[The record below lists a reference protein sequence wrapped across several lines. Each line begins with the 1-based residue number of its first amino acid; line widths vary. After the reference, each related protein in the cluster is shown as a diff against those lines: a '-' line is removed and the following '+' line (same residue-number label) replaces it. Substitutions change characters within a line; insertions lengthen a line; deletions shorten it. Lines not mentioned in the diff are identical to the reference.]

1 VALAGGEVVV
11 NDRLLAVT
19 WRDVMPAVM
28 RRVALEVLHCLRDY
42 ATRPENGGRYP
53 WPAPT
58 CAPFGS
64 APDTAV
70 ALLGGI
76 ADTPFARTSAASG
89 GAMLDR
95 WWRYFPHAPE
105 RLAELPTDADACRIA
120 IAPDDAGPTR
130 QSAPGTPAGEGR
142 SAGNAGNAWWS
153 AWQPYV
159 SYVLSPSYAPG
170 ASGTP
175 GCDLGDCIAVNGD
188 DGRAL
193 ASGKQVAVVVAT
205 SCAAAPRCDP
215 ALGCTHIVLAPDPDA
230 TAHALAAYP

>member
-1 VALAGGEVVV
+1 V
-11 NDRLLAVT
+11 NDRVLALA

-53 WPAPT
+53 WPAPA

-76 ADTPFARTSAASG
+76 ADTPFARTSAAG

-95 WWRYFPHAPE
+95 WWRNVARTPE
-105 RLAELPTDADACRIA
+105 HLEELPTDADACRIA
-120 IAPDDAGPTR
+120 IAPTDAGPAR
-130 QSAPGTPAGEGR
+130 RSPPGTPPDEGR
-142 SAGNAGNAWWS
+142 SAGNGGNAWWS

-159 SYVLSPSYAPG
+159 SYALAPPFTPG
-170 ASGTP
+170 AAGTP
-175 GCDLGDCIAVNGD
+175 ACGAGACIAVQGATSQ
-188 DGRAL
+188 AL
-193 ASGKQVAVVVAT
+193 AHDKEIAVVVAE
-205 SCAAAPRCDP
+205 SCASAPACDA
-215 ALGCTHIVLAPDPDA
+215 ALGCTHIVLAPDPDG
-230 TAHALAAYP
+230 TGHALAAYP